1 MHIMEPFNVVIDLKS
16 GELSPG
22 KRVLRRVSD
31 VKALFFDQEAAEKLI
46 QSGDP
51 LVYEVIY
58 ADIPEEEGHLGNC
71 TTIIY
76 PGKVGEEFF
85 LTKGHR
91 HEKLGTA
98 EIYFCLQGKG
108 KLLMESVEGDWRILD
123 MFPGSASYIPPYW
136 SHRTMNVGKEP
147 LVFYCIFPADAG
159 HDYATIEKKGFP
171 KLVVERNGEVVFIDN
186 PNWKKD
192 V

>member
-1 MHIMEPFNVVIDLKS
+1 MKIMEPFNVVVNLRT
-16 GELSPG
+16 GELLPG
-22 KRVLRRVSD
+22 KKVLRRMSD
-31 VKALFFDQEAAEKLI
+31 VKMLFLDEKAAEELVRN
-46 QSGDP
+46 GDP

-58 ADIPEEEGHLGNC
+58 ADVPEEEGHLGHC

-85 LTKGHR
+85 FTKGHR

-108 KLLMESVEGDWRILD
+108 KLLMESVEGDCKDLD

-136 SHRTMNVGKEP
+136 SHRTVNIGNEP
-147 LVFYCIFPADAG
+147 VVFYCIFPADAG
-159 HDYATIEKKGFP
+159 HDYATIERNGFP
-171 KLVVERNGEVVFIDN
+171 KLVVERNGQVVLIDN
-186 PNWKKD
+186 PNRKK
-192 V
+192 VV

>member
-1 MHIMEPFNVVIDLKS
+1 MKIMEPFNVVVNLQT
-16 GELSPG
+16 GELLPG
-22 KRVLRRVSD
+22 KKVLRRMSD
-31 VKALFFDQEAAEKLI
+31 VKALFLDQREAETLVRN
-46 QSGDP
+46 GDP

-58 ADIPEEEGHLGNC
+58 ADVPEEEGHLGHC

-85 LTKGHR
+85 FTKGHR

-108 KLLMESVEGDWRILD
+108 KLLMESVEGDCKDLD

-136 SHRTMNVGKEP
+136 SHRTVNVGNEP

-159 HDYATIEKKGFP
+159 HDYATIERNGFP
-171 KLVVERNGEVVFIDN
+171 KLVVERNGQVILIDN
-186 PNWKKD
+186 PKWEKG

>member
-1 MHIMEPFNVVIDLKS
+1 MKIMEPFNVVVNLQT
-16 GELSPG
+16 GELLPG
-22 KRVLRRVSD
+22 KKVLRRMSD
-31 VKALFFDQEAAEKLI
+31 IKALFLDQKEAETLV
-46 QSGDP
+46 QNGDP

-58 ADIPEEEGHLGNC
+58 ADVPEEEGHLGHC

-85 LTKGHR
+85 FTKGHR

-108 KLLMESVEGDWRILD
+108 KLLMESVEGDCKDLD

-136 SHRTMNVGKEP
+136 SHRTVNIGNEP
-147 LVFYCIFPADAG
+147 LVFYCVFPADAG
-159 HDYATIEKKGFP
+159 HDYATIERDGFP
-171 KLVVERNGEVVFIDN
+171 KLVVERNGQVILIDN
-186 PNWKKD
+186 PKWKKG